1 MTDSTAR
8 LIMAGLVA
16 AITLGSGA
24 VLTYPMFRPEIR
36 RRERVVVVWMNRRG
50 GELGLRGRFTF
61 AFSDWSPGTSIGG
74 GSYEPSGEEDQHLFE
89 GIGGQL
95 EGEGIARANQMV
107 WSDRRLGFLGIALLI
122 VAAVFGILAAA

>member
-1 MTDSTAR
+1 VTDSTAR
-8 LIMAGLVA
+8 LILAGLVA

-61 AFSDWSPGTSIGG
+61 AFSDWSPGTSIGAVRTSPLARKISTCSRESVVNSKGRASRERIRWSGPTG
-74 GSYEPSGEEDQHLFE
+74 GWAFSG
-89 GIGGQL
+89 
-95 EGEGIARANQMV
+95 
-107 WSDRRLGFLGIALLI
+107 SPC
-122 VAAVFGILAAA
+122 